1 MGYSDIDLARD
12 GAVATITFDRPEA
25 LNALRSTLIDEMADA
40 LRELDGDPDI
50 GAVILTGSAKA
61 FAAGADIKEMS
72 DQGYMDMYMDNPH
85 RGLAA
90 VQNFRKPLIAA
101 VNGYALGG
109 GCEVAMMCDIIVAGE
124 GAKFGQPEITLAV
137 IPGFGGTQTLT
148 RAVGKY
154 KAMDMVLTGRM
165 MDAGEA
171 ERAGLVSRVVP
182 ADEVLDTARSIAA
195 KIAGYSRP
203 IVMMAKEAVEANL
216 EMPLSQGSAFERRL
230 FQSMFA
236 TQDQKEGMAA
246 FMEKR
251 QPHFKNK

>member
-1 MGYSDIDLARD
+1 MQS
-12 GAVATITFDRPEA
+12 
-25 LNALRSTLIDEMADA
+25 
-40 LRELDGDPDI
+40 
-50 GAVILTGSAKA
+50 
-61 FAAGADIKEMS
+61 
-72 DQGYMDMYMDNPH
+72 
-85 RGLAA
+85 
-90 VQNFRKPLIAA
+90 FRKPLVAA

-124 GAKFGQPEITLAV
+124 TAKFGQPEITLAV

-165 MDAGEA
+165 MDAEEA

-182 ADEVLDTARSIAA
+182 ADEVLDTARAIATKVA
-195 KIAGYSRP
+195 AFSRP

-216 EMPLSQGSAFERRL
+216 EMPLSQGIAFERRL

-246 FMEKR
+246 FTEKR